1 MTEAGV
7 ARIAFYTELDLD
19 FNGLNPFVYVVTQHS
34 QYILVP
40 ESGDLDC
47 GGGVWNCGTS
57 GGAGMNL
64 SVALSPELGRLGDLA
79 LQRGGLEL
87 FHER

>member
-7 ARIAFYTELDLD
+7 ARFAFYTELDLD

-40 ESGDLDC
+40 EAGELDR
-47 GGGVWNCGTS
+47 GGGVWN
-57 GGAGMNL
+57 
-64 SVALSPELGRLGDLA
+64 R
-79 LQRGGLEL
+79 
-87 FHER
+87 

>member
-1 MTEAGV
+1 MTEAG
-7 ARIAFYTELDLD
+7 AAWIAFYTELDLD

-47 GGGVWNCGTS
+47 GGGVWERGTS
-57 GGAGMNL
+57 GGAEVNSSM
-64 SVALSPELGRLGDLA
+64 ALFPELGRRGELDLH
-79 LQRGGLEL
+79 GC
-87 FHER
+87 

>member
-40 ESGDLDC
+40 ESGGLDY
-47 GGGVWNCGTS
+47 GGGVWN
-57 GGAGMNL
+57 
-64 SVALSPELGRLGDLA
+64 R
-79 LQRGGLEL
+79 
-87 FHER
+87 

>member
-47 GGGVWNCGTS
+47 GGGVWNRGPS
-57 GGAGMNL
+57 GGAGMNS
-64 SVALSPELGRLGDLA
+64 SVALFPELGRRD
-79 LQRGGLEL
+79 EL
-87 FHER
+87 VLHGCRPKLFYEQ

>member
-40 ESGDLDC
+40 ESGDLDR
-47 GGGVWNCGTS
+47 GGGVWN
-57 GGAGMNL
+57 
-64 SVALSPELGRLGDLA
+64 R
-79 LQRGGLEL
+79 
-87 FHER
+87 